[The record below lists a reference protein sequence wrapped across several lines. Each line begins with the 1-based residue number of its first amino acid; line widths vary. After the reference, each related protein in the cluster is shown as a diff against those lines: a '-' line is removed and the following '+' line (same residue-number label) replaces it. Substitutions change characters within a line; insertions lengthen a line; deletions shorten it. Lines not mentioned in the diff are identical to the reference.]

1 MSAQDGAS
9 AVQQRYTRAL
19 ETLVAKARQDPYVL
33 AAVLLGSLA
42 HDVVW
47 EKSDIDLL
55 LVTQEV
61 KRKPGGLSLVEDGV
75 NIHTILQTRSEFR
88 KILEG
93 SIQSSFMHS
102 LLSKGRMLFSHDETL
117 ADLFEARLH
126 LGARDRQIQLLRW
139 GAGVLPAVAK
149 AEKWLHVRGDAHYA
163 FLWIMKAVEGLAAI
177 EVLLH
182 GEIVERE
189 VVQQALRH
197 NPAFFGAIYT
207 ELMDGP
213 KSSQTVGAALEAIA
227 AYLRG
232 HAAALFGPVLEHL
245 AEADGV
251 RSTTELNHYFSNQM
265 GIEGLDSAYEWLADV
280 DVIAKVGTPVR
291 LTEKSRVD
299 VQEAAYYY
307 EGEGGPSA

>member
-1 MSAQDGAS
+1 MSARPRAT
-9 AVQQRYTRAL
+9 AVQERYERAL
-19 ETLVAKARQDPYVL
+19 QALVAKVQQDPYVL

-61 KRKPGGLSLVEDGV
+61 KGRSGLSLVEDGV
-75 NIHTILQTRSEFR
+75 NIHAIVETRSAFR
-88 KILEG
+88 KLLEG

-102 LLSKGRMLFSHDETL
+102 LLSKGRMLFSRDETL
-117 ADLFEARLH
+117 AELFEQRRH
-126 LGARDRQIQLLRW
+126 LGARDRQIQLLRT

-149 AEKWLHVRGDAHYA
+149 AEKWLHTRGDARYA
-163 FLWIMKAVEGLAAI
+163 YAWLLRAIDGLAAI

-207 ELMDGP
+207 ALMDAP
-213 KSSQTVGAALEAIA
+213 KTPESVGAALEAVER
-227 AYLRG
+227 YLR
-232 HAAALFGPVLEHL
+232 ARVRDLFGPILDHL
-245 AEADGV
+245 AEAGGP
-251 RSTTELNHYFSNQM
+251 RSNTELNHHFSNEM
-265 GIEGLDSAYEWLADV
+265 GIEGCDSAYEWLADI
-280 DVIAKVGTPVR
+280 DVITKVGVPAR
-291 LTEKSRVD
+291 LTDKSRVE
-299 VQEAAYYY
+299 VQEAAYHYVR
-307 EGEGGPSA
+307 EAEPR